1 MGVTFRLGRIR
12 GVAVEV
18 SWTVLVIVGLV
29 TWSLASQ
36 TLPEWAPGHLTSA
49 YWSVAGLAALALL
62 ASILAHEVS
71 HAIVANRNGVPVEG
85 ITLWMFGGLA
95 RLGRQARDASVELRI
110 ALAGPAMSV
119 AIGLGCLLV
128 AGLTSTLGAS
138 DLLTTTVAWLGAINL
153 MLAVFN
159 LLPGAP
165 LDGGRVLTAILWRR
179 SGDEALARRQAAHAG
194 QVVGQILIALGVL
207 ELALGA
213 GIGGLWLAL
222 IGWFLT
228 SGAHAE
234 AAQIDLIA
242 ALEGVHVG
250 DVMTT
255 EVRTVDRNR
264 TVADFVHDEARTTR
278 VSSFPVVDEAG
289 DLRGLV
295 TLRGLRELPRAAWAT
310 TTLGSVAVPADAL
323 AVARADELLAEAV
336 RRAAAGDGRILVVD
350 GRRLVGIVTPS
361 DVTSALEWGALARSR
376 GRGER

>member
-1 MGVTFRLGRIR
+1 
-12 GVAVEV
+12 
-18 SWTVLVIVGLV
+18 
-29 TWSLASQ
+29 
-36 TLPEWAPGHLTSA
+36 
-49 YWSVAGLAALALL
+49 
-62 ASILAHEVS
+62 
-71 HAIVANRNGVPVEG
+71 
-85 ITLWMFGGLA
+85 
-95 RLGRQARDASVELRI
+95 
-110 ALAGPAMSV
+110 MSV

>member
-1 MGVTFRLGRIR
+1 MGATFRLGRIH
-12 GVAVEV
+12 GVAVDV

-36 TLPEWAPGHLTSA
+36 TLPEWAPGHLTSV
-49 YWSVAGLAALALL
+49 YWSVAGLAALALM

-71 HAIVANRNGVPVEG
+71 HAVVANRNGVPVEG

-119 AIGLGCLLV
+119 AIGLGCLLL
-128 AGLTSTLGAS
+128 AGLSGALGGS
-138 DLLTTTVAWLGAINL
+138 VLLTTTVAWLGAINL
-153 MLAVFN
+153 VLAVFN

-179 SGDEALARRQAAHAG
+179 SGDETRARRQAAHAG
-194 QVVGQILIALGVL
+194 QVVGQILIALGVV

-213 GIGGLWLAL
+213 GISGVWLAL

-234 AAQIDLIA
+234 AAQIDLMVI
-242 ALEGVHVG
+242 LEGVRVG

-255 EVRTVDRNR
+255 NVRTVDRER
-264 TVADFVHDEARTTR
+264 TVADFVHDEAMTTR
-278 VSSFPVVDEAG
+278 VSSFPVVD
-289 DLRGLV
+289 DLGNLHGLV
-295 TLRGLRELPRAAWAT
+295 TLRRLREVPRAAWAM
-310 TTLGSVAVPADAL
+310 TTLGSVAVRADELAL
-323 AVARADELLAEAV
+323 ARADEPLIEALG
-336 RRAAAGDGRILVVD
+336 RAGAGDGRILVVD
-350 GRRLVGIVTPS
+350 GRHLVGIVTPS
-361 DVTSALEWGALARSR
+361 DVTAALERGALARSS
-376 GRGER
+376 GGGS